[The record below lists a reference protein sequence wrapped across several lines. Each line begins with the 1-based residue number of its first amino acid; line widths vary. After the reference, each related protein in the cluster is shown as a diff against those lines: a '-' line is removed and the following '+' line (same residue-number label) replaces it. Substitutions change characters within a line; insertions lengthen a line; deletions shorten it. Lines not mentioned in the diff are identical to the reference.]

1 MKLEK
6 TVLLA
11 GVVAATVISGAA
23 QAAESDYKGFQ
34 AGDIMVRGRAL
45 AVLPNVSSNV
55 SAIGGHVEASNSVV
69 PEVDVTYFFTP
80 NIAVE
85 AIGAISRH
93 HLVDKGSSAGN
104 VDLGRVTLLPPTVT
118 AQYHFLTA
126 ERISPYVGAGIN
138 YTVFFDHE
146 LPAGSAA
153 TSIHYDNRFA
163 AAIQAGVDFHV
174 QGNWYANFDVKHIF
188 LNTKASIN
196 GGSIIGDV
204 SIDPTIIGLGVG
216 YKF

>member
-1 MKLEK
+1 MRLEK
-6 TVLLA
+6 SVLLA
-11 GVVAATVISGAA
+11 AVIAATVVAGAA
-23 QAAESDYKGFQ
+23 QAAEPEYKGFQ

-45 AVLPNVSSNV
+45 AVLPSTSSSVSV
-55 SAIGGHVEASNSVV
+55 IGGHVEASNSVV
-69 PEVDVTYFFTP
+69 PEIDITYFFSP

-93 HLVDKGSSAGN
+93 HVVAKGTSVGN
-104 VDLGRVTLLPPTVT
+104 VDLGRVTLLPPTIT
-118 AQYHFLTA
+118 AQYHFLSA
-126 ERISPYVGAGIN
+126 ERVSPYVGAGIN

-163 AAIQAGVDFHV
+163 AAIQAGVDYNV

-188 LNTKASIN
+188 LSTKASIN
-196 GGSIIGDV
+196 GGSIVGDV
-204 SIDPTIIGLGVG
+204 SIDPTIVGLGIG